1 MNVGKIAYDAYYEE
15 ATIIP
20 FEHLGKPQQER
31 WRRTA
36 LSVLMCYMFDE
47 SDDEMEKGHCNLP
60 DCNLPDAFDCSQKF
74 P

>member
-15 ATIIP
+15 AKRIP
-20 FEHLGKPQQER
+20 FEHLAKTEQER

-36 LSVLMCYMFDE
+36 MSVLMSYMFNE
-47 SDDEMEKGHCNLP
+47 SDDEMEKVVLI
-60 DCNLPDAFDCSQKF
+60 DAFDCSQKF

>member
-20 FEHLGKPQQER
+20 FEHLDKPQQER

-47 SDDEMEKGHCNLP
+47 SDDEMEKVVLI
-60 DCNLPDAFDCSQKF
+60 DAFDCSQKF